1 MHRGKNPF
9 RFGEAVTGEY
19 FANRKKEINDLIDS
33 LNRGEHIFVYAHRR
47 LGKSSLVTNAL
58 SIMNNQNAV
67 IPIYVDLQRATSCA
81 QFLEVYAMA
90 ISETMFALKE
100 RLEKIATFFKRIVP
114 SFEIGGE
121 GQWRIRF
128 DFSKTSE
135 NIHSALEEIIDLPQV
150 MAEEYSKKVV
160 VVLDEFQEVEGL
172 HGGGFEEL
180 LKPFIVKHSR
190 VNYVFIASKIHI
202 ATRMFTD
209 SRRPFYKMARLYP
222 LPPIDPE
229 SMVEFIRE
237 RFETTSKSIPRHIAE
252 QLVAVSQNI
261 PYHIQ
266 MLACHLWQIA
276 HKDITEQTLLF
287 AIDLVIYHQGELYF
301 SWYDSSSHHQR
312 AVLRALA
319 KTKEMFS
326 QDTIIKYNLGSASSV
341 QASLKALIRN
351 GLVQKDKDGYR
362 ISDPF
367 FERWLQRT

>member
-1 MHRGKNPF
+1 MINFISK
-9 RFGEAVTGEY
+9 GENV
-19 FANRKKEINDLIDS
+19 
-33 LNRGEHIFVYAHRR
+33 FVYAYRR
-47 LGKSSLVTNAL
+47 MGKTSLIKATL
-58 SIMNNQNAV
+58 EIMNNRKEV

-90 ISETMFALKE
+90 ISETMFDLKE
-100 RLEKIATFFKRIVP
+100 KLEKIAKFFNRIVP

-121 GQWRIRF
+121 GKWKIRF

-135 NIHSALEEIIDLPQV
+135 NIHSALDEILDLPQK
-150 MAEEYSKKVV
+150 MALEYDQRVV

-172 HGGGFEEL
+172 HGGGFEDL
-180 LKPFIVKHSR
+180 IKPFVSKHTR
-190 VNYVFIASKIHI
+190 VNYVFIASKIHVAI
-202 ATRMFTD
+202 KMFSD
-209 SRRPFYKMARLYP
+209 PNRPFYKMAKVYP
-222 LPPIDPE
+222 LPPISPDV
-229 SMVEFIRE
+229 MADFVCK
-237 RFETTSKSIPRHIAE
+237 RFGFTSKIIPKHLAEKMVDIA
-252 QLVAVSQNI
+252 QNI

-266 MLACHLWQIA
+266 MAGCHLWQLA
-276 HKDITEQTLLF
+276 TKEVTEQILMN

-301 SWYDSSSHHQR
+301 SWYDTSSHHQR

-351 GLVQKDKDGYR
+351 GLVQKDKEGYK

-367 FERWLQRT
+367 FEKWLQRN

>member
-19 FANRKKEINDLIDS
+19 FANRKKEINDLIDL
-33 LNRGEHIFVYAHRR
+33 LNRGEHVFIYAHRR

-58 SIMNNQNAV
+58 SIMSEQNAV
-67 IPIYVDLQRATSCA
+67 ISIYMDLQRATSCA

-90 ISETMFALKE
+90 ISETMFGLKE

-121 GQWRIRF
+121 GQWKIRF

-135 NIHSALEEIIDLPQV
+135 NIHSALEEILDLPQM
-150 MAEEYSKKVV
+150 MAKEYNKKVV

-172 HGGGFEEL
+172 HGGGFEDL
-180 LKPFIVKHSR
+180 LKPFIVKHTN
-190 VNYVFIASKIHI
+190 VNYIFIASKTHI

-209 SRRPFYKMARLYP
+209 SRRPFYKMAKLYP

-229 SMVEFIRE
+229 SMVDFIHE
-237 RFETTSKSIPRHIAE
+237 RFESTSKNIPRHISE
-252 QLVAVSQNI
+252 QIVAVSQNI

-276 HKDITEQTLLF
+276 QRDITEQTLLF

-351 GLVQKDKDGYR
+351 GLVQKDKEGYR

-367 FERWLQRT
+367 FERWLQRN

>member
-1 MHRGKNPF
+1 MHKKNPF
-9 RFGEAVTGEY
+9 RFGEAVTNEY
-19 FANRKKEINDLIDS
+19 FADRENEIEDIINFIHGGQ
-33 LNRGEHIFVYAHRR
+33 NIFIYAYRR
-47 LGKSSLVTNAL
+47 LGKTSLVKAAL
-58 SIMNNQNAV
+58 EKMNERKEI

-90 ISETMFALKE
+90 ISETMFELKE
-100 RLEKIATFFKRIVP
+100 KLEKIAKFFNRIVP

-121 GQWRIRF
+121 GKWKIRF

-135 NIHSALEEIIDLPQV
+135 NIHNALQEILDLPQQ
-150 MAEEYSKKVV
+150 MANEYDRKVV

-172 HGGGFEEL
+172 HGGGFEDMI
-180 LKPFIVKHSR
+180 KPFVSKHDR
-190 VNYVFIASKIHI
+190 VNYIFVASKVHVAIK
-202 ATRMFTD
+202 MFKD
-209 SRRPFYKMARLYP
+209 PGRPFYKMAKLYP
-222 LPPIDPE
+222 LPPVNPDA
-229 SMVEFIRE
+229 MADFICR
-237 RFETTSKSIPRHIAE
+237 RFDVTSKSVPKHIAE
-252 QLVAVSQNI
+252 DIVKISHNI

-266 MLACHLWQIA
+266 MAACHLWQLA
-276 HKDITEQTLLF
+276 TRDVSETLLIQ

-301 SWYDSSSHHQR
+301 SWYDSSSLHQR

-351 GLVQKDKDGYR
+351 GLVQKDKDGYK

-367 FERWLQRT
+367 FERWLQRN